1 MIFHHIYLMNTFFSR
16 PFQQINW
23 SATIMFALGF
33 WLSSSLVFDCLVIP
47 GLLSSGMMN
56 QDGFATAG
64 YTIFGTFNHIELICA
79 ALVLAGSL
87 VWNYR
92 SSLGQIK
99 IDRSVLFAGIL
110 LAIAIIYTYILTPQM
125 SAWGMSLTSSESVE
139 QIAMPMKTMHI
150 AYWSLEAT
158 KLILATSLLSKFYRS
173 SCRLV

>member
-1 MIFHHIYLMNTFFSR
+1 MNTFFSR
-16 PFQQINW
+16 PFQQLNW
-23 SATIMFALGF
+23 SAIIMFALGF

-56 QDGFATAG
+56 QDGFASAG
-64 YTIFGTFNHIELICA
+64 YTIFGTFNHVELICA

-87 VWNYR
+87 VWNYS

-125 SAWGMSLTSSESVE
+125 SAWGMSLNSSESLGE
-139 QIAMPMKTMHI
+139 IAMPMRTMHI
-150 AYWSLEAT
+150 AYWSLEVT
-158 KLILATSLLSKFYRS
+158 KLIIATILLSRFYRS
-173 SCRLV
+173 SCRLI